1 MNYEVSIKVKS
12 NEENAFN
19 AVASELNKWWGKID
33 NQVSKEGDE
42 FSISF
47 GNTNW
52 RFLITEFS
60 QHEKITWKCINAEHF
75 VEGLT
80 NIKEEWLNTELF
92 WNFKKNND
100 YVEISL
106 EHRGLTPALNCYD
119 ICESGWNF
127 FISTSLKN
135 YLESGHGNPRFEQS
149 S

>member
-12 NEENAFN
+12 NEKNAFN

-47 GNTNW
+47 GKTNW

-60 QHEKITWKCINAEHF
+60 QHDKITWKCINAEHF

-80 NIKEEWLNTELF
+80 NLKEEWLNTELF

-119 ICESGWNF
+119 ICESGWDF
-127 FISTSLKN
+127 FIPTSLKN
-135 YLESGHGNPRFEQS
+135 YLESGHGNPRIE
-149 S
+149 